1 MRIQF
6 GAGQIFMNPN
16 GGNQPTNATSQIL
29 ATLQDFS
36 IDISAT
42 IKDLRGQYQ
51 FPDDTAISDKK
62 ITWKSGSGRFDIDLF
77 NNTFF
82 GETSIS
88 TGGTPPIVQE
98 AHTIPA
104 TNPYTVTV
112 TNSAATPLKD
122 LGVTYAATGQKLTN
136 VGSGSLTAAG
146 QYKFNTGSGVYTFFS
161 ADASLGVN
169 VSYTE
174 TLATGRILT
183 VQQHVQ
189 GFGPALEIFASLPYQ
204 ELTANVP
211 NYVHLYSCKVTKLG
225 IPLKRADYLICD
237 LEGEAYANSSGN
249 VADFYED

>member
-16 GGNQPTNATSQIL
+16 GGNLPTNKTPQIL

-36 IDISAT
+36 LDISAT

-82 GETSIS
+82 GESAIS
-88 TGGTPPIVQE
+88 TGGAPQSVQE
-98 AHTIPA
+98 AHNIPA
-104 TNPYTVTV
+104 TTPFTVTV
-112 TNSAATPLKD
+112 TLIADTPITD
-122 LGVTYAATGQKLTN
+122 LGVQYSSTGQKFTK
-136 VGSGSLTAAG
+136 VAAG
-146 QYKFNTGSGVYTFFS
+146 PTVGQYSFSAGVYTFAA
-161 ADASLGVN
+161 ADAGVA
-169 VSYTE
+169 VLISYNY
-174 TLATGRILT
+174 TLTTGRILT
-183 VQQHVQ
+183 VNQHTQ

-204 ELTANVP
+204 EITASVP
-211 NYVHLYSCKVTKLG
+211 NYVHLYSAKVTKLG

-237 LEGEAYANSSGN
+237 LEGEAYANAAGA